1 MQRTAREATIKT
13 YQIEINAVSSY
24 AYSRA
29 TSVYDTYARQSYYQW
44 WFDCSSL
51 VYSREHAA
59 LQHSEA
65 NSSCNESP
73 VLVVWS
79 QFSWREKTPSHDD
92 TSAREKEKRKNRR
105 RNKQLIRHYNRL
117 SLWGRGRCGS
127 SCGADGQH
135 AESFRLF
142 HTDSELNDRW
152 TRSKLGPIRRSFSG
166 RINIS
171 SRQCR

>member
-1 MQRTAREATIKT
+1 MPFRRMRTVEQRVYTIHTRARVIISDGLIAVVSYIVASTQRSNTRKPTA
-13 YQIEINAVSSY
+13 
-24 AYSRA
+24 
-29 TSVYDTYARQSYYQW
+29 
-44 WFDCSSL
+44 
-51 VYSREHAA
+51 AA
-59 LQHSEA
+59 MNLRCIGE
-65 NSSCNESP
+65 
-73 VLVVWS
+73 LVVWS